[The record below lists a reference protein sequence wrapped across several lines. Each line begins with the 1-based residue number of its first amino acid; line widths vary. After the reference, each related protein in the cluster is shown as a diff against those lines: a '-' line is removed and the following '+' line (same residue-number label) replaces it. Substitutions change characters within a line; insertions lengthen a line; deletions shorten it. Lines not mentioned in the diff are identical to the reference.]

1 MITRRSVQKK
11 IANLNPNILRK
22 DIDHSISII
31 LKTIV
36 LEVKNGSRVELRN
49 FGSFFLK
56 KFRYKIARNP
66 RTGASITL
74 AEGRK
79 TIRFR
84 ASKILLKR
92 LNGN

>member
-1 MITRRSVQKK
+1 MITRSLIQKK
-11 IANLNPNILRK
+11 LADLHPNILRK
-22 DIDHSISII
+22 DINASIEII
-31 LKTIV
+31 LESI
-36 LEVKNGSRVELRN
+36 LSEVKNGYRIELRN

-56 KFRYKIARNP
+56 KFRYKIAHNP
-66 RTGASITL
+66 RTGETITL

-92 LNGN
+92 LNQN

>member
-1 MITRRSVQKK
+1 MITRSSVQKK

-22 DIDHSISII
+22 DINNSISII

-36 LEVKNGSRVELRN
+36 SEVKNGSRVELRN
-49 FGSFFLK
+49 FGSFFIK

-66 RTGASITL
+66 RTGATITL
-74 AEGRK
+74 PEGRK